1 MKKIGKIF
9 VTIALAFICIF
20 ICSDKV
26 FAECTYYK
34 DGPSLKAGKIHN
46 GPVYNLTSA
55 STPATGA
62 NTRFWSKE
70 YGFLSMGFTSS
81 TNENQ
86 RKLYISLMEQD
97 IIFND
102 DDEVRTLVG
111 TFNNRQLVSIVYD
124 TLLIPG
130 RIEAENDKTSELY
143 IRTKMS
149 RLGGDT
155 SDSTGVFF
163 KYQLCQEWLW
173 WG

>member
-1 MKKIGKIF
+1 
-9 VTIALAFICIF
+9 
-20 ICSDKV
+20 
-26 FAECTYYK
+26 
-34 DGPSLKAGKIHN
+34 
-46 GPVYNLTSA
+46 
-55 STPATGA
+55 
-62 NTRFWSKE
+62 
-70 YGFLSMGFTSS
+70 MGFTSN

-124 TLLIPG
+124 TLLILG
-130 RIEAENDKTSELY
+130 RIDAENDKTSELY